1 MNQHIQICVKEF
13 CDQGLRPFEMRTS
26 YNNVL
31 VAEKTLSDIS
41 VFVVD
46 LGCIL
51 C

>member
-1 MNQHIQICVKEF
+1 MNQQICIKGVCE
-13 CDQGLRPFEMRTS
+13 QGLCPFEMRTS